1 MPATNTSSL
10 GPRIDIQR
18 LWRDLQEMGNIGA
31 TPTGGV
37 CRLALTQEDKLA
49 RDHFIESCRQ
59 AGYAIR
65 IDALGNIYARRA
77 GADNTLSPVVTGSHL
92 DSQPVAGKYDG
103 PYGVLAGLEVLRTM
117 DQHGI
122 ETRRPVEVVV
132 WTNEEGARFRPTSL
146 SSSVVAGV
154 MPLQA
159 ALDTVDDKGIRFGDA
174 LEAIGYAGSI
184 DPVGP
189 PMHCYIEAHIEQGPV
204 LERGRA
210 EIGVVN
216 GIVGIEAYEV
226 ELTGQAAHTGTT
238 PIDSRRD
245 ALLGAARIIT
255 GVRQL
260 AMRYEPVGRAS
271 VAFARIR
278 PNARSVIAD
287 NVLLTA
293 DCRSSDDAQ
302 LDIMRTEM
310 LSLFSDAAKAERL
323 DLSVRQYWS
332 VPPTHFSSSCIDAVR
347 TATQNLGYTF
357 QDMYSGAAHDAMHI
371 ARIAP
376 SAMIFIPCKDGISHN
391 EAESITVE
399 QAQAGCNVL
408 LHTIM
413 AVAS

>member
-1 MPATNTSSL
+1 MSASKASTLSP
-10 GPRIDIQR
+10 GIDAQR
-18 LWRDLQEMGNIGA
+18 LWHDLQEMGKIGA

-49 RDHFIESCRQ
+49 RDFFIKLCNQ
-59 AGYAIR
+59 AGYPTR

-77 GADNTLSPVVTGSHL
+77 GTDNALPPVVTGSHL

-103 PYGVLAGLEVLRTM
+103 PYGVLAGLEVLRAL

-122 ETRRPVEVVV
+122 KTRRPVDVVV

-154 MPLQA
+154 TPLQI
-159 ALDTVDDKGIRFGDA
+159 ALDTVDDNGIRFGDA
-174 LEAIGYAGSI
+174 LKSIGYAGPI
-184 DPVGP
+184 DPVKP
-189 PMHCYIEAHIEQGPV
+189 PMHCYIEAHIEQGPI
-204 LERGRA
+204 LEREKI

-238 PIDSRRD
+238 PINSRRD
-245 ALLGAARIIT
+245 ALLGAAQIIT

-260 AMRYEPVGRAS
+260 ALRYEPMGRAS
-271 VAFARIR
+271 VAFARIS

-293 DCRSSDDAQ
+293 DCRSSNDAQ
-302 LDIMRTEM
+302 LETMRTEM
-310 LSLFSDAAKAERL
+310 LSLFSQAAEEEQL
-323 DLSVRQYWS
+323 DLHVHQYWS

-347 TATQNLGYTF
+347 TATQDLGYTF
-357 QDMYSGAAHDAMHI
+357 RDLYSGAAHDAMHI

-376 SAMIFIPCKDGISHN
+376 SAMIFIPCKGGLSHN
-391 EAESITVE
+391 EAESITIE

-408 LHTIM
+408 LHTII
-413 AVAS
+413 ALAG